1 MEKQS
6 NIVRFNVLSS
16 DLFKRVEV
24 LSGFFSSKPVL
35 PILGDFLFELTET
48 SLAVTASDLSNAV
61 VTTLPVKATG
71 ASKIAI
77 PASILI
83 DTLRNLPPQPIEVEI
98 NAAHHEAVIIAQN
111 GRFKIACEN
120 HVDFPQVTQLE
131 EAGIAINVGEF
142 KKAIKQTLFAASKK
156 NEMHPQICGLNIT
169 LNPDKG
175 LTFVTTDG
183 FRLVRHHI
191 NHEIKTA
198 YQSFTL
204 QSKSMQ
210 LLLQLLPSG
219 EKEMQ
224 MVIVD
229 KKKIHFKV
237 AHLYIMVNIMEGTYP
252 DYTRVIPAQ
261 LPHEL
266 RVNREAFYNAIKIID
281 CYANKTTY
289 EICLKFSKDELK
301 IAAED
306 LEFANKG
313 ETTLTCAY
321 EGPDT
326 YIGMNSTLLLE
337 MVKNMQAEVV
347 VLHFD
352 KPQNA
357 MVVTPAEEGKDTT
370 LLMLIVPITLRK
382 EI

>member
-1 MEKQS
+1 MEQQS

-48 SLAVTASDLSNAV
+48 SLAVTASDLSNTV

-71 ASKIAI
+71 PSKIAV

-83 DTLRNLPPQPIEVEI
+83 ETLRNLPAQPIEVEI
-98 NAAHHEAVIIAQN
+98 NTDRYEVVIMPQN
-111 GRFKIACEN
+111 GRLEIACEN
-120 HVDFPQVTQLE
+120 HVDFPKVTQVE
-131 EAGIAINVGEF
+131 EAGITIDIGQF

-156 NEMHPQICGLNIT
+156 NDMHPQICGLNIT

-175 LTFVTTDG
+175 LTFAATDG
-183 FRLVRHHI
+183 FRLVRHDI
-191 NHEIKTA
+191 NHAIKTT
-198 YQSFTL
+198 YNSLTL

-210 LLLQLLPSG
+210 LLLQLLPNG
-219 EKEMQ
+219 AQEMQ

-229 KKKIHFKV
+229 KKKLHFKV
-237 AHLYIMVNIMEGTYP
+237 AHLYIVVNIMEGTYP

-261 LPHEL
+261 LPHQL
-266 RVNREAFYNAIKIID
+266 TINKDAFYNAVKLID
-281 CYANKTTY
+281 CYANKTSY
-289 EICLKFSKDELK
+289 EICLKFSKDQIK

-306 LEFANKG
+306 LEFANRG
-313 ETTLTCAY
+313 ETKLTCAY
-321 EGPDT
+321 DGPDT
-326 YIGMNSTLLLE
+326 YIGVHSSLLLE
-337 MVKNMQAEVV
+337 MVKNMQAEVM

-357 MVVTPAEEGKDTT
+357 MVITPAQEAKDTK
-370 LLMLIVPITLRK
+370 LLMLIVPITLKK
-382 EI
+382 EV

>member
-48 SLAVTASDLSNAV
+48 SLAVTASDLANAV
-61 VTTLPVKATG
+61 VTTLPVKATKP
-71 ASKIAI
+71 SKIAV
-77 PASILI
+77 PAGIFI
-83 DTLRNLPPQPIEVEI
+83 ETLRNLPSQPIEVEI
-98 NAAHHEAVIIAQN
+98 NTDHHEMVIVAQN

-120 HVDFPQVTQLE
+120 HVDFPKVTQVE
-131 EAGIAINVGEF
+131 EEGTTVDIGQF

-156 NEMHPQICGLNIT
+156 NDMHPQICGLNIT

-175 LTFVTTDG
+175 LTFAATDG
-183 FRLVRHHI
+183 FRLVRYHI
-191 NHEIKTA
+191 NNGIKTA
-198 YQSFTL
+198 YNSFTL

-237 AHLYIMVNIMEGTYP
+237 AHLYIVANIMEGTYP
-252 DYTRVIPAQ
+252 DYTRVIPTQ
-261 LPHEL
+261 LPNQL
-266 RVNREAFYNAIKIID
+266 TINRESFYNAVKIID

-289 EICLKFSKDELK
+289 EICLKFSKDQIK

-313 ETTLTCAY
+313 ETSLTCVY
-321 EGPDT
+321 DGPDK

-337 MVKNMQAEVV
+337 MVKNMQAEVM

-357 MVVTPAEEGKDTT
+357 MVITPAQEEKGTT
-370 LLMLIVPITLRK
+370 LLMLIVPITLKK
-382 EI
+382 EV

>member
-71 ASKIAI
+71 ASKIAV

-83 DTLRNLPPQPIEVEI
+83 ETLRNLPPQPIEVEI
-98 NAAHHEAVIIAQN
+98 NADHHEVVIMAQN

-120 HVDFPQVTQLE
+120 HVDFPKITQVE
-131 EAGIAINVGEF
+131 EAGIAVDIGQF
-142 KKAIKQTLFAASKK
+142 KKAVKQTLFAASKK
-156 NEMHPQICGLNIT
+156 NDVHPQICGLNIT

-175 LTFVTTDG
+175 LTFAATDG
-183 FRLVRHHI
+183 FRLVRHDI

-198 YQSFTL
+198 YHSLTL

-210 LLLQLLPSG
+210 LLLQLLPSS

-237 AHLYIMVNIMEGTYP
+237 AHLYIVVNIMEGAYP

-266 RVNREAFYNAIKIID
+266 RINREAFYNAIKIID

-289 EICLKFSKDELK
+289 EICLKFSKDALK

-306 LEFANKG
+306 LEFANQG
-313 ETTLTCAY
+313 ETKLACAY

-337 MVKNMQAEVV
+337 MVKNMQAEVM

-357 MVVTPAEEGKDTT
+357 MVITPADEAKDTR
-370 LLMLIVPITLRK
+370 LLMLIVPVTLRK
-382 EI
+382 EV